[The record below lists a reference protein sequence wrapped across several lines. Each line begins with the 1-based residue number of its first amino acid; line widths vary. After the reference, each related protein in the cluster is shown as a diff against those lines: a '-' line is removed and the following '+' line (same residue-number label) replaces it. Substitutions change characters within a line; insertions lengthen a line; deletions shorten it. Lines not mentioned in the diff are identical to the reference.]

1 MASGNGKWCS
11 HFAKQFPQKV
21 KHRVTIWTLPFFSYI
36 LKGIENIKNLFS
48 SVQSLSHVQLFATP
62 WTATHKASLS
72 ITNSWSLL
80 KLMYF
85 VLVICHPTISSS
97 VVLFS
102 SRLQSFLASGSFP
115 MSQFFTSGVQSIGVS
130 ASGSVLS
137 MNIQDWKKLI
147 HKCLKHSY
155 SWLSKSGKNPQVCQL
170 WKG

>member
-1 MASGNGKWCS
+1 MEKFKSLYMASGNGKWCS

-80 KLMYF
+80 KLMSI
-85 VLVICHPTISSS
+85 VLVMPSNHLILCRSLLLPPSIFPSIR
-97 VVLFS
+97 VFS
-102 SRLQSFLASGSFP
+102 NE
-115 MSQFFTSGVQSIGVS
+115 
-130 ASGSVLS
+130 SVLYIRCPKYWS
-137 MNIQDWKKLI
+137 FSFRVSSFNEYSGLKKT
-147 HKCLKHSY
+147 Y
-155 SWLSKSGKNPQVCQL
+155 T
-170 WKG
+170 